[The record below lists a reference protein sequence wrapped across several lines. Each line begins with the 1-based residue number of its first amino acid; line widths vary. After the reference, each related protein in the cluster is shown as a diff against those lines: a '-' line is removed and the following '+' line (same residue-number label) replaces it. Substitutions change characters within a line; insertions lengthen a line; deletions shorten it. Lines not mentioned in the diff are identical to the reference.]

1 MSRILI
7 LDSVKAVAIILIVFI
22 HLYNYL
28 LHHPIAG
35 CHGLIALLS
44 FLALAGFTFVSGY
57 TIHAN
62 NSVMGTREDVIRF
75 YKKRVLRVYPLYL
88 IALAAFF
95 VCFQVLRLFPPLELS
110 SAEWAINVLCLQ
122 VLLAPAFT
130 DPVFTLWFVGFIVPL
145 YLLYPA
151 LIMFSRTTKDILLVS
166 GCIFAPLVILHLTLN
181 IVDARF
187 LRYYFFFIAGIIA
200 ARSGIR
206 FSRFESGLQGRGPGL
221 QRHRTPPIACISS
234 TCLRSRYRPPLWGD
248 CLWSGTFTM
257 RRCTWSFWYSSGYH
271 TVCRKRMTRIS
282 GASFRERQHRVRSR
296 E

>member
-187 LRYYFFFIAGIIA
+187 LQYYFFFIAGIIA

-206 FSRFESGLQGRGPGL
+206 FSRFESGLQGRGAGITAAAYASYCVYLFHMPAFAVSAAFMGRLSLVWYLHDAAMYMVVLVLFGLSYGVQKAYDAHIRSLLSGKAAPG
-221 QRHRTPPIACISS
+221 
-234 TCLRSRYRPPLWGD
+234 
-248 CLWSGTFTM
+248 
-257 RRCTWSFWYSSGYH
+257 
-271 TVCRKRMTRIS
+271 
-282 GASFRERQHRVRSR
+282 
-296 E
+296 